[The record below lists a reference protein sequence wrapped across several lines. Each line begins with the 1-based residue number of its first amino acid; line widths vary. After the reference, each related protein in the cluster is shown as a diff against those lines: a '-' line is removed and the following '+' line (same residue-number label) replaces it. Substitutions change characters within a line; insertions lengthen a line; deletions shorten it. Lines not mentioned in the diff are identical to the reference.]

1 MPTISKF
8 FGIIVRMYYFDDR
21 QHRVPHI
28 HTEYAGDQ
36 AVFDIADG
44 HELAGSLPSKQTRL
58 VRAWIENTVTS
69 SLRTGTWRSVVRKS
83 SRSTRCGN

>member
-1 MPTISKF
+1 MPTISMF
-8 FGIIVRMYYFDDR
+8 FGIIVRMYYFDDK

-44 HELAGSLPSKQTRL
+44 RELAGSLPSKQTRL
-58 VRAWIENTVTS
+58 VRAWIEIHRDELLADWNLAVS
-69 SLRTGTWRSVVRKS
+69 GEEVFKIDPLR
-83 SRSTRCGN
+83 